1 MSKQTKRSCTEWGL
15 SITGLLMKLNSEPA
29 RAAIE
34 RSGHTGR
41 QNLGAVRDE
50 VETKDFLMS
59 CSGISVANKRNI
71 SRPFSLSS

>member
-1 MSKQTKRSCTEWGL
+1 MLKQTKWSYPEWDL

-41 QNLGAVRDE
+41 QNLGAV
-50 VETKDFLMS
+50 
-59 CSGISVANKRNI
+59 
-71 SRPFSLSS
+71 